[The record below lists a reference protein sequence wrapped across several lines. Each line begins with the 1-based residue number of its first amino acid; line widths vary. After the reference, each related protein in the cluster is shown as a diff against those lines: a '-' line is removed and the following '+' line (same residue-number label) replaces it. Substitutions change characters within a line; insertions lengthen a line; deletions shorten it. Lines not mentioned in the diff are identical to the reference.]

1 MTIYRARNF
10 IDAYRVRA
18 LSPDINDLSGR
29 DGRPDITAHVAEKLA
44 VELDISPQDLIADI
58 GCGDGTFLKLA
69 IKHGLAFG
77 NLKGVLP
84 TQEEVQRV
92 NDYLKLEFPQLNS
105 EILIVGVSDST
116 SLPADSVDKCVCN
129 GVFLLL
135 PDEATVK
142 SSLIEFARITRR
154 GGLVLIGEV
163 PGIDEVGVFN
173 PTQLQLARYSPVKR
187 AWRVLVDS
195 GLREMILRLKKR
207 LMSTFDRR
215 THLVSPPTTFWMS
228 PEDFEEMGKS
238 AGFVLIR
245 KQPSPSLSISGQPT
259 VYDYRWNY
267 LFQRI

>member
-1 MTIYRARNF
+1 MTIYRAKNF

-18 LSPDINDLSGR
+18 MSPDINDLSGR
-29 DGRPDITAHVAEKLA
+29 DGRPDITAHVAKKLA
-44 VELDISPQDLIADI
+44 AELDISPQDLIADI

-69 IKHGLAFG
+69 IRQGLAFE

-92 NDYLKLEFPQLNS
+92 NDYLKLEFPQLKS
-105 EILIVGVSDST
+105 KILTVGVSDST
-116 SLPADSVDKCVCN
+116 TLSTGSVDKCVCN

-154 GGLVLIGEV
+154 GGLILIGEV
-163 PGIDEVGVFN
+163 PDIDEVSVLN
-173 PTQLQLARYSPVKR
+173 PTQLQLAQHSPLSR

-195 GLREMILRLKKR
+195 GIREMFLRLKKR
-207 LMSTFDRR
+207 LLSTFDRR
-215 THLVSPPTTFWMS
+215 THLISPPTTFWMS
-228 PEDFEEMGKS
+228 PGDFEEMGKS
-238 AGFVLIR
+238 AGLMLIR
-245 KQPSPSLSISGQPT
+245 KKPSPSLSISGQPT
-259 VYDYRWNY
+259 EHDYRWNY